1 MAVYD
6 AAQMAKR
13 AGITE
18 RQLRTW
24 TVKNYLRLAPRAQG
38 VPRQWPEQAL
48 RKAKLMKR
56 LTEAGMLS
64 GAASAFCDQDEV
76 AEALHDGDKFTEG
89 TLGPGLSLHI
99 LLREDWQ

>member
-1 MAVYD
+1 
-6 AAQMAKR
+6 MAKR

-24 TVKNYLRLAPRAQG
+24 TVKNYLKLAPRAQG
-38 VPRQWPEQAL
+38 VPRQWSEQAL
-48 RKAKLMKR
+48 RKAQLMKR

-76 AEALHDGDKFTEG
+76 AEALQDGDKFTTG
-89 TLGPGLSLHI
+89 TLGPGLAIRVS
-99 LLREDWQ
+99 LREDWL